1 MTERRAD
8 SGRENL
14 VAEIAAAFRE
24 EIACLTV
31 PETIHREHHEFIG
44 EWIEAQR
51 VKRDRMEK
59 IKTQVAGW
67 AIVSV
72 LGGIGTGAYH
82 ALAYLREHLK

>member
-1 MTERRAD
+1 MTERRTD

-24 EIACLTV
+24 EIAGLTV
-31 PETIHREHHEFIG
+31 PEAMHREHHEFIG

-59 IKTQVAGW
+59 IKTHVAGW
-67 AIVSV
+67 AVVSV
-72 LGGIGTGAYH
+72 LGGIGTLGYKTIQ
-82 ALAYLREHLK
+82 YLQDYLK